1 MSFLMKKSII
11 LKADNSAVFNLGKLQ
26 KTFCI
31 LNAENISKLLDCVSL
46 AANPRESKK
55 NKVTVSI
62 MDTLN
67 TAPEEMVNRTKGV
80 LVSTQKCEP
89 LERGRFRLSFEDEKT
104 DGVLDGGHT
113 LLAIGTFLLE
123 KYHESQSNRVP
134 SDVQKIKCWKDF
146 TEIWPKHSHLLENF
160 VKEQSFSIPVEIISP
175 AKNIDVDFADLVSE
189 ISYARNNNTP
199 LTAGTKADNQGYY
212 DILKA
217 NIDPNIV
224 NLIAWKD
231 NEAGKCIKREDIVAL
246 ALIPFI
252 ALQKRGMLDKIN
264 AINPSVIYNSKSQCV
279 DIYSKII
286 DEYQDEQGNLP
297 EVMNNALGL
306 MKDIPKFYDLVYKRF
321 PDAYNNAFPGGF
333 GKITT
338 VTVCADSKKFST
350 KFYQHESNYKYPDG
364 YILPF
369 VCAFHELIVIDG
381 NKGVHWATNIED
393 LINDS
398 SKYKMLIGTIKD
410 NCYNPQKVG
419 KSSVAYAG
427 CEMTMK
433 MVLMGLN

>member
-11 LKADNSAVFNLGKLQ
+11 LKTDNSAVFNLGKIQ
-26 KTFCI
+26 KTFCVI
-31 LNAENISKLLDCVSL
+31 NAENISKLLDCVSL

-80 LVSTQKCEP
+80 LVSTQKCES

-123 KYHESQSNRVP
+123 KYHEAQSNRVP
-134 SDVQKIKCWKDF
+134 SDVQTIKCWKDF
-146 TEIWPKHSHLLENF
+146 TEVWPKHSHLLENF
-160 VKEQSFSIPVEIISP
+160 VKEQSFSIPMEIISP
-175 AKNIDVDFADLVSE
+175 TKNIDVDFADLVSE

-217 NIDPNIV
+217 NIDPNVV

-231 NEAGKCIKREDIVAL
+231 NEAGKYIKREDIVAL

-264 AINPSVIYNSKSQCV
+264 SINPSVIYNSKSQCV

-286 DEYQDEQGNLP
+286 EEYQDEQGNLP

-321 PDAYNNAFPGGF
+321 PDAYNDAFPGGF

-338 VTVCADSKKFST
+338 VTVCNNSKKFST
-350 KFYQHESNYKYPDG
+350 KFYQHESSYKYPDG

-369 VCAFHELIVIDG
+369 VCAFHELIIIDG
-381 NKGVHWATNIED
+381 NNGVRWATNIEE

-410 NCYNPQKVG
+410 NYYNPQKVG
-419 KSSVAYAG
+419 KSSAAYAG
-427 CEMTMK
+427 CEMMMK
-433 MVLMGLN
+433 LVLMGVN

>member
-1 MSFLMKKSII
+1 MKKSII

-31 LNAENISKLLDCVSL
+31 FNAENISKLLDCVSL

-146 TEIWPKHSHLLENF
+146 TAVWPKHSHLLENF

-175 AKNIDVDFADLVSE
+175 AKNIDVDFADLVNE

-264 AINPSVIYNSKSQCV
+264 SINPSVIYNSKSQCV

-286 DEYQDEQGNLP
+286 EEYQDEQGKLP

-321 PDAYNNAFPGGF
+321 PDAYNDAFPGGF
-333 GKITT
+333 GKITS
-338 VTVCADSKKFST
+338 VTVCNNSKKFSS

-369 VCAFHELIVIDG
+369 VCAFHELIIIDG
-381 NKGVHWATNIED
+381 NNGVRWATNIEE

-410 NCYNPQKVG
+410 NYYNPQKVG
-419 KSSVAYAG
+419 KSSAAYAG
-427 CEMTMK
+427 CEMMMK
-433 MVLMGLN
+433 LVLKGGN